1 MLVTVSELLSRGAHA
16 IIIIRKWVL
25 LVVTWRDVYCNRST
39 HQYLLPH
46 TVSGWAFGSV
56 CLLVCPHVLYMWG
69 YPTLH
74 CCYLTK
80 KSMVLNKLVDFVSA
94 SGYKWSVCVPCK
106 TLWGE
111 PEWEQTAQTEL
122 AFTELCWSVSAPYY
136 RCLDHVLAVACP
148 LSVHQSQCLHSCCS
162 ALLPRRTTHDACLV
176 TISALAQSLT
186 A

>member
-1 MLVTVSELLSRGAHA
+1 MCTS
-16 IIIIRKWVL
+16 
-25 LVVTWRDVYCNRST
+25 NRST

-148 LSVHQSQCLHSCCS
+148 LSVHQSQRLHSCCS

>member
-1 MLVTVSELLSRGAHA
+1 MCTS
-16 IIIIRKWVL
+16 
-25 LVVTWRDVYCNRST
+25 NRST

-46 TVSGWAFGSV
+46 TVSGCIAFGSV

-80 KSMVLNKLVDFVSA
+80 KSMVLNKLVDFVSV

-111 PEWEQTAQTEL
+111 PEWEQTARTEL

-148 LSVHQSQCLHSCCS
+148 LSFNVCTLVARPYCREEPHTMHALWRSLHLLSLWLPNTQC
-162 ALLPRRTTHDACLV
+162 V
-176 TISALAQSLT
+176 INMW
-186 A
+186 

>member
-1 MLVTVSELLSRGAHA
+1 MCTS
-16 IIIIRKWVL
+16 
-25 LVVTWRDVYCNRST
+25 NRST

-80 KSMVLNKLVDFVSA
+80 KSMVLNKLVDFVSV

-111 PEWEQTAQTEL
+111 PEWEQTARTEL

-148 LSVHQSQCLHSCCS
+148 LSIHQFLMS
-162 ALLPRRTTHDACLV
+162 ALLLFGPTAEKNHTRCMPCDDLCTCSVSDCLIHNV
-176 TISALAQSLT
+176 WSTCGKILSNQ
-186 A
+186 